1 MSQTGKNF
9 FVKQQLLNWQTIYV
23 NLKISQIKSKPI
35 MLYLGFVSGYEAPSN
50 GTSVR
55 FKAALDF
62 THPFKN
68 LHPSPDGL
76 DYSLRSLTES
86 HP

>member
-1 MSQTGKNF
+1 
-9 FVKQQLLNWQTIYV
+9 
-23 NLKISQIKSKPI
+23 

-68 LHPSPDGL
+68 LHPSPGGL
-76 DYSLRSLTES
+76 HYSLRSLTES